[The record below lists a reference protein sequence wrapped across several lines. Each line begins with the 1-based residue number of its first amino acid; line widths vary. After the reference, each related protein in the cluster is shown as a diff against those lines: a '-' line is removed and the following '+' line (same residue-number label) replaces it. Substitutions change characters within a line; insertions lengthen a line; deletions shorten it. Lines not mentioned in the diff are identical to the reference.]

1 MPNHKKPTAIKK
13 LEGNPGKRPL
23 NENEPMPKKGIPTC
37 PSHLNSAARTEW
49 KRITPQLATLGLIS
63 ELDRSALA
71 AYCQAYG
78 RWAEAERMIAKHGT
92 IIKHPNGSLMTSPF
106 LNVANKAIEQMYK
119 YLIEFGLTPV
129 SRTRV
134 SAPQS
139 KEDDALEDIMQ
150 QAERLAREKG
160 F

>member
-1 MPNHKKPTAIKK
+1 
-13 LEGNPGKRPL
+13 
-23 NENEPMPKKGIPTC
+23 
-37 PSHLNSAARTEW
+37 
-49 KRITPQLATLGLIS
+49 
-63 ELDRSALA
+63 
-71 AYCQAYG
+71 
-78 RWAEAERMIAKHGT
+78 
-92 IIKHPNGSLMTSPF
+92 MTSPF
-106 LNVANKAIEQMYK
+106 LNVANKSIEQMYK